1 MSFTGVGKTGEPWHI
16 RFIARAPDD
25 GQDNG
30 YARVF
35 MLEHSVY
42 SVISP
47 EGCASILWRKNGDLS
62 QDEFSKAA
70 DALKVT
76 AQDLLEFGIIDGI
89 IPEPV
94 GGAHRDYQ
102 ITSEKIAG
110 AVKKALDELDG
121 VEPEKLIEGR
131 YTRLRQLGSFLE
143 G

>member
-1 MSFTGVGKTGEPWHI
+1 MEMSRLRTPIVSVVIGEGGSGGAIALGVAD
-16 RFIARAPDD
+16 RL
-25 GQDNG
+25 
-30 YARVF
+30 F

-62 QDEFSKAA
+62 QEEFSKAA

-94 GGAHRDYQ
+94 GGAHRDYHE
-102 ITSEKIAG
+102 TTANIAA
-110 AVKKALDELDG
+110 AVKKALDELEP

-131 YTRLRQLGSFLE
+131 YQRLRQMGSFLE